1 MIMSDKAR
9 NKGRMAIYSMAGI
22 YLLFMAYNLVKEL
35 PYTSGNQK
43 ILSIVFIIF
52 FGIVGGG
59 MVVLSLIQGYKLSKP
74 QQEEPSREL
83 PGAGEQEVPM
93 EEESGKTTED
103 FPKEIVED
111 EKNE

>member
-1 MIMSDKAR
+1 MIMSDRAR
-9 NKGRMAIYSMAGI
+9 NRGRMAIYSMAGI

-35 PYTSGNQK
+35 PYTSGNQR
-43 ILSIVFIIF
+43 ILSIVFILF

-59 MVVLSLIQGYKLSKP
+59 MVVLSLIQGYKMSQP
-74 QQEEPSREL
+74 QQEEPSKEL
-83 PGAGEQEVPM
+83 PGAEEQGAPA
-93 EEESGKTTED
+93 EEEPGETTED

>member
-1 MIMSDKAR
+1 
-9 NKGRMAIYSMAGI
+9 MAIYSMAGI

-35 PYTSGNQK
+35 PYTSGNQR
-43 ILSIVFIIF
+43 ILSIVFILF

-59 MVVLSLIQGYKLSKP
+59 MVVLSLIQGYKLSQP
-74 QQEEPSREL
+74 QQEEPSKEL
-83 PGAGEQEVPM
+83 PGAEEQGAPA
-93 EEESGKTTED
+93 EEEPGETTED